1 MNTVKY
7 GDNVV
12 MKEDME
18 EIKEHSAVFA
28 NGSEEEIDTIIY
40 CTGQLKMYN
49 FLAISRHYL
58 LIRYFT
64 TH

>member
-12 MKEDME
+12 MKEDIE

-40 CTGQLKMYN
+40 L
-49 FLAISRHYL
+49 S
-58 LIRYFT
+58 LI
-64 TH
+64 HI